1 MTAAGRDAM
10 GRPLR
15 RAVGVLVA
23 SRDTVAGT
31 AAFSDIP
38 DVALLPPP
46 LTGRPTTVC
55 IPVGSSS
62 RNHPC
67 LLVLDSDIVPV
78 AAAVVVLDEDCMESV
93 ENRVEEVTGHPM
105 TAPQHLLAMFHL
117 VANQIAGFSTVIN
130 KWRLRSKH
138 TPCEGQTKDKEKH

>member
-10 GRPLR
+10 GQPLR
-15 RAVGVLVA
+15 RAVGVLAA

-31 AAFSDIP
+31 AAFPDIP

-46 LTGRPTTVC
+46 LTGRLTTVC

-62 RNHPC
+62 GNHPC
-67 LLVLDSDIVPV
+67 LHVLDSDTVPV
-78 AAAVVVLDEDCMESV
+78 PAVVLDVYCMESV
-93 ENRVEEVTGHPM
+93 EFPVEEVAGHPM
-105 TAPQHLLAMFHL
+105 TEPQHLLAMFRL
-117 VANQIAGFSTVIN
+117 AANQLAGFLTVMN

-138 TPCEGQTKDKEKH
+138 TSCESQTKDKEKH